1 MKQFFSL
8 LAAATISLGAF
19 AQLPNGSIAPDFTA
33 TDINGVQHNLYSYL
47 DSGYSVI
54 LDFSATWCGPCW
66 DYHQA
71 GTLETIHETYGP
83 DGSNE
88 VIVLHLE
95 ADDQTT
101 AADLNGTGANTAG
114 DWVTGTQYAIIDNA
128 GSIFDSFNGAYF
140 PTIYTVCPNR
150 ILTESGQVDVAAHAN
165 IFQDADCQ
173 YTTSNNDAWLV
184 NSDSD
189 LFACQG
195 EATLRV
201 NLMNNGLNALNA
213 CTITAY
219 DGSTVVGSVDWT
231 GNLDTYEVEI
241 VEVGTAS
248 LTAQTTFDIEITS
261 TDEIATN
268 NSTSATVEL
277 IEQQST
283 NNVRLNLLT
292 DAYPNETYWA
302 LLDNSL
308 NVIDEG
314 GPYANPGEEIIV
326 DWQLDLGCYTF
337 VMQDAYGDGLHAS
350 WANNGAGPDGSFS
363 LDAMDGS
370 AVSSTLLSSYA
381 PDEFSVLVMPFEV
394 SSTSDVEEEAA
405 SASTVTMFPNPTQGL
420 SNIQFTTGV
429 AAKTSFE
436 VTNLLGER
444 VMTEDFGTLSA
455 GTHRMEL
462 NLEGFE
468 AGLYLVNFTA
478 GGETTILRVT
488 KQ

>member
-1 MKQFFSL
+1 MF
-8 LAAATISLGAF
+8 
-19 AQLPNGSIAPDFTA
+19 
-33 TDINGVQHNLYSYL
+33 Y
-47 DSGYSVI
+47 
-54 LDFSATWCGPCW
+54 
-66 DYHQA
+66 
-71 GTLETIHETYGP
+71 
-83 DGSNE
+83 
-88 VIVLHLE
+88 LE

-128 GSIFDSFNGAYF
+128 GSIFDSFNGAYSYNLHCVSQPYF
-140 PTIYTVCPNR
+140 DGVRSGGCVPT
-150 ILTESGQVDVAAHAN
+150 H

-337 VMQDAYGDGLHAS
+337 VMQMLMAMACMP
-350 WANNGAGPDGSFS
+350 AGQTTAPVLTAAFRLTPWTVLRCQAPCSHP
-363 LDAMDGS
+363 
-370 AVSSTLLSSYA
+370 TLL
-381 PDEFSVLVMPFEV
+381 
-394 SSTSDVEEEAA
+394 TS
-405 SASTVTMFPNPTQGL
+405 SASL
-420 SNIQFTTGV
+420 
-429 AAKTSFE
+429 
-436 VTNLLGER
+436 
-444 VMTEDFGTLSA
+444 
-455 GTHRMEL
+455 
-462 NLEGFE
+462 
-468 AGLYLVNFTA
+468 
-478 GGETTILRVT
+478 
-488 KQ
+488 

>member
-33 TDINGVQHNLYSYL
+33 TDINGVEHNLYTYL

-66 DYHQA
+66 AYHQA
-71 GTLETIHETYGP
+71 GTLETIHETYGL

-88 VIVLHLE
+88 VRVFYLE
-95 ADDQTT
+95 ADDTT
-101 AADLNGTGANTAG
+101 TDADLNGTGTNTAG

-128 GSIFDSFNGAYF
+128 GSIFDDYNGAYY

-150 ILTESGQVDVAAHAN
+150 ILTESGQVDVNAHAS
-165 IFQDADCQ
+165 IFQEATCQ
-173 YTTSNNDAWLV
+173 PASENNDPSLINYTGDVLSCGGAPV
-184 NSDSD
+184 
-189 LFACQG
+189 
-195 EATLRV
+195 TLSV
-201 NLMNNGLNALNA
+201 SLMNNGLETLTA

-219 DGSTVVGSVDWT
+219 DGATAVGSVDWT
-231 GNLDTYEVEI
+231 GSLETYDFEDVVVTTTSVTTDTNFSIEVTSSDENGANNAVAAAVI
-241 VEVGTAS
+241 TAVE
-248 LTAQTTFDIEITS
+248 
-261 TDEIATN
+261 
-268 NSTSATVEL
+268 
-277 IEQQST
+277 ST
-283 NNVRLNLLT
+283 NNVRLTLLT
-292 DAYPNETYWA
+292 DAYPGETTWA
-302 LLDNSL
+302 LFDEAL
-308 NVIDEG
+308 NTVAQG
-314 GPYANPGEEIIV
+314 GPYSSQGQEIIV

-337 VMQDAYGDGLHAS
+337 IIQDAFGDGLHAS
-350 WANNGAGPDGSFS
+350 WYNGSGPDGSFS
-363 LDAMDGS
+363 LDALDGS

-381 PDEFSVLVMPFEV
+381 PDEFAVLVMPFEV
-394 SSTSDVEEEAA
+394 TSVSDVEEEVTL
-405 SASTVTMFPNPTQGL
+405 ASTVTMFPNPTQGL
-420 SNIQFTTGV
+420 SNIQFTTGE

-444 VMTEDFGTLSA
+444 VMMEDFGTLSA

-468 AGLYLVNFTA
+468 AGLYLVNFNA
-478 GGETTILRVT
+478 GGETTTLRVT